1 MWLYLP
7 MRPQKVEDSEML
19 QGLMSVLRA
28 KGYDGA
34 SLMELANAAGL
45 KKASLYHRFPGGKK
59 EMAAAVLTYVE
70 EWVHKNIYEVLI
82 DQDLTPKKRLVQA
95 LDNIRTL
102 YHNGEAICI
111 FRALSMDT
119 GMALFGEQ
127 IKAGLQQ
134 WTDAFTQLGT
144 DIGLSASEAKQM
156 ALQTLIDIQG
166 SLIVS
171 KAMGTTD
178 IFENALKKISKR
190 YVS

>member
-1 MWLYLP
+1 